1 MPSTVGSGHVAT
13 EAREVSGFTRIRFTG
28 VGVLNITQT
37 GTESLT
43 VSADDNLLPLIVTR
57 VRDGVLELGMEGH
70 ATINPMSRITFT
82 LTIKTLEAIDLSGAA
97 SIHAS
102 DIHADTLDIDFSG
115 AGKMEITGSAQR
127 QTVLVSGAGAYEAK
141 DFITAVADVR
151 ITGAGYAHVYASE
164 TLDAK
169 VSGVGKITYYGP
181 ARVYPKVSGIGSI
194 KPGQ

>member
-1 MPSTVGSGHVAT
+1 MAGTIGSGQVAT
-13 EAREVSGFTRIRFTG
+13 ETREVSGFTRIRFTG

-43 VSADDNLLPLIVTR
+43 VSADDNLLPMIVTR
-57 VRDGVLELGMEGH
+57 VRGGVLELGMEGH
-70 ATINPMSRITFT
+70 ATITPKTRITFT
-82 LTIKTLEAIDLSGAA
+82 LTIKTLDNIELSGAA
-97 SIHAS
+97 SIHAN
-102 DIHADTLDIDFSG
+102 DIHTDTLDVNFSG

-141 DFITAVADVR
+141 DFKTAVTDAR
-151 ITGAGYAHVYASE
+151 ITGAGYAHVYASD

-181 ARVYPKVSGIGSI
+181 AQVYPKVSGIGSI
-194 KPGQ
+194 KPGR

>member
-1 MPSTVGSGHVAT
+1 MPGTVGSGEVTT
-13 EAREVSGFTRIRFTG
+13 ETREVSGFTRIRFTG
-28 VGVLNITQT
+28 VGVLNITQA

-43 VSADDNLLPLIVTR
+43 VSADDKLLPMIVTR
-57 VRDGVLELGMEGH
+57 VRDGVLELGMERNTM
-70 ATINPMSRITFT
+70 ATPRSHITFT
-82 LTIKTLEAIDLSGAA
+82 LTIKTLEGIDLSGAA

-102 DIHADTLDIDFSG
+102 DIHTETLDIDFSG

-141 DFITAVADVR
+141 DFKTAVTDAR

-164 TLDAK
+164 TLNAK

-194 KPGQ
+194 KPGH